1 MTSTASCTPNKPALA
16 LNTAENRVQFVVG
29 TREKLLLAQETEV
42 RAKTM
47 QVLPPAVLACLTRLE
62 LTPQQLDRVAVV
74 RGPGTFTGVRVGMS
88 FALGLARG
96 GQIDLAGLEYL
107 PLLATGLAGILQG
120 RLWVCTHARQDL
132 VNIQPF
138 SAVDGLPQGPAACL
152 DRKEAVETMATG
164 TVTSYILGSG
174 VRRDPTWWQSQMPE
188 THILPQVWDHPR
200 PDHLLR
206 AAWQAQCSRDG
217 LLPVYLRPSDAEVQL
232 ERIARNR
239 GVDPDTARKT
249 IPRFEPGH

>member
-16 LNTAENRVQFVVG
+16 LNTAENRVQFAVG

-62 LTPQQLDRVAVV
+62 LTPQQLDRVAIV

-88 FALGLARG
+88 FALGLAKG
-96 GQIDLAGLEYL
+96 GQIGLAGLEYL
-107 PLLATGLAGILQG
+107 SLLATGLAGLLHG

-138 SAVDGLPQGPAACL
+138 SAFEGLPQSPAACL
-152 DRKEAVETMATG
+152 TRKEAVETMATG
-164 TVTSYILGSG
+164 THTSYILGSG
-174 VRRDPTWWQSQMPE
+174 VRRDPSWWQSRIPE
-188 THILPQVWDHPR
+188 IHILPQVWDYPR
-200 PDHLLR
+200 PDHLLQ

-232 ERIARNR
+232 ERIAWNR
-239 GVDPDTARKT
+239 GVDPDTAR
-249 IPRFEPGH
+249 R